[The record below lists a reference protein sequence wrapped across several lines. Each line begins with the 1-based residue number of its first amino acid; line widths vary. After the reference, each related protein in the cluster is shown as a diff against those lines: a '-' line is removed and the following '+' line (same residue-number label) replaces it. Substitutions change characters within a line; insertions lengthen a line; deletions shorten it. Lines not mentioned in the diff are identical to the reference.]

1 MLPLIRNNVTVT
13 GNPAAAR
20 TIVFVNGLGTDQ
32 GYWSRLTP
40 AFADDY
46 RLVLFDHVGTTQANQ
61 AYFREKQLRYLN
73 VKGYANDLLEI
84 CSALGLNGE
93 TVVIGHSLGA
103 MTGLLASIDHPA
115 QFRRLVL
122 IGASPRYTDTADYRG
137 GFTAEDIK
145 TIYSAV
151 NQDYAQWSTRLA
163 AAAMGNPDSPLLTQR
178 FADSILGIP
187 PDMML
192 TILCSVLQTDH
203 RDQLARVR
211 VPTLLLHSRDDDFVP
226 TAVAEY
232 LHAHIPASTL
242 VFVDAEGHLP
252 HVSAPEGV
260 IAAIGDF
267 IAQP

>member
-1 MLPLIRNNVTVT
+1 M
-13 GNPAAAR
+13 
-20 TIVFVNGLGTDQ
+20 
-32 GYWSRLTP
+32 
-40 AFADDY
+40 
-46 RLVLFDHVGTTQANQ
+46 
-61 AYFREKQLRYLN
+61 
-73 VKGYANDLLEI
+73 
-84 CSALGLNGE
+84 
-93 TVVIGHSLGA
+93 IGHSLGA
-103 MTGLLASIDHPA
+103 MAGLLASIDHPA

-163 AAAMGNPDSPLLTQR
+163 AAAMGNPDRPLLTQR

-267 IAQP
+267 IAPP